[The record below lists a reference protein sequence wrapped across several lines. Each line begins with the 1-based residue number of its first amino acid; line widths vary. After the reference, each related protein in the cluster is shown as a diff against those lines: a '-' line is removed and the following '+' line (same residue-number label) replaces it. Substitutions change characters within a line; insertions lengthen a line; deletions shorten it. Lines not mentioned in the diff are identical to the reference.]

1 MRRTNR
7 TLGGVRALGAAAI
20 AVTFAITVDAQQ
32 PQNIGVAPVVLRAEP
47 YTFDTAEQHG
57 IKVSIVARGLAH
69 PFSVAFLPNGDALVT
84 ERGQRLRLVH
94 GAASGKG
101 AASLDPEPI
110 AGVPEPGAFRG
121 AGIAEVAL
129 HPKFAENHWLYFTYN
144 THGAE
149 IKDSGPPG
157 RHEAAVALGRGKLE
171 GKKLTGVQ
179 ELFTGEWE
187 NGNSGSR
194 LAFGTDGLLY
204 MTTGAPFDQSAQD
217 LRNVYGKV
225 LRLRDDGKPAPDNP
239 FVGKPGARPEIFK
252 LGHRDQLG
260 LTVHAATGSVLNAE
274 HGPNGGDEVNLL
286 LPGRNYGWP
295 KFSFGRN
302 YDGPR
307 ISPAPL
313 GEGIEQPLILWLP
326 SIAPTGL
333 TFYTG
338 DRFPAWK
345 GNLFVGSARVGE
357 IPRTGALE
365 RVVVNDRLEELR
377 RERLLGDL
385 HQRIRDVRQGP
396 DGLLYVLTD
405 EHDGAPR
412 RAVHTGGTLDD
423 RQEGI
428 GGGSRRSRARYV
440 YRARAE
446 TGGQHELLRDELEPE
461 GRQPRRLGRRG
472 RGLSVARAGGR
483 RGREDLACVPE
494 HEHRRREDADRQRPV
509 VQLQGR
515 PDRPERRGSPY
526 ARQEQD
532 LGQDFP
538 HGEGH
543 DAELPLD
550 QRQGRSAASDWG
562 LAARHPDRYERG
574 RHEERGYMQGLDGR
588 RRQRE
593 GDARSCGSPRAQR
606 GPELVERDSPVA
618 GLRHGTAQA
627 DRRRGPALLL
637 RDELTR

>member
-1 MRRTNR
+1 MPVTNQ
-7 TLGGVRALGAAAI
+7 TLVALGAAAVAV
-20 AVTFAITVDAQQ
+20 AVTLAVDAQQ
-32 PQNIGVAPVVLRAEP
+32 PQNIGIAPVVLRAEP

-69 PFSVAFLPNGDALVT
+69 PFSLAFLPNGDALVT
-84 ERGQRLRLVH
+84 ERGARLRLVH

-121 AGIAEVAL
+121 AGVAEVAL
-129 HPKFAENHWLYFTYN
+129 HPKFADNHWVYFTYN
-144 THGAE
+144 KPGAE

-157 RHEAAVALGRGKLE
+157 RRQAAVALGRGKLE
-171 GKKLTGVQ
+171 GKKLTGVE
-179 ELFTGEWE
+179 ELFTGEWQ

-194 LAFGTDGLLY
+194 LAFGNDGLLY

-217 LRNVYGKV
+217 LSNVYGKV
-225 LRLRDDGKPAPDNP
+225 LRMRDDGKPAPDNP
-239 FVGKPGARPEIFK
+239 FVGKAGARAEIFT

-260 LTVHAATGSVLNAE
+260 LTVHAATGSVLDAE

-295 KFSFGRN
+295 KFSYGRN

-365 RVVVNDRLEELR
+365 RVVVNDKLEELR

-405 EHDGAPR
+405 EDDGA
-412 RAVHTGGTLDD
+412 
-423 RQEGI
+423 
-428 GGGSRRSRARYV
+428 
-440 YRARAE
+440 
-446 TGGQHELLRDELEPE
+446 LLRIEPAT
-461 GRQPRRLGRRG
+461 L
-472 RGLSVARAGGR
+472 
-483 RGREDLACVPE
+483 
-494 HEHRRREDADRQRPV
+494 
-509 VQLQGR
+509 
-515 PDRPERRGSPY
+515 
-526 ARQEQD
+526 
-532 LGQDFP
+532 
-538 HGEGH
+538 
-543 DAELPLD
+543 
-550 QRQGRSAASDWG
+550 
-562 LAARHPDRYERG
+562 
-574 RHEERGYMQGLDGR
+574 
-588 RRQRE
+588 
-593 GDARSCGSPRAQR
+593 
-606 GPELVERDSPVA
+606 
-618 GLRHGTAQA
+618 
-627 DRRRGPALLL
+627 
-637 RDELTR
+637 

>member
-1 MRRTNR
+1 MRVTSQ
-7 TLGGVRALGAAAI
+7 ALGAAAVAVTV
-20 AVTFAITVDAQQ
+20 AVTFAVDAQQ

-57 IKVSIVARGLAH
+57 IKVSTVARGLAH
-69 PFSVAFLPNGDALVT
+69 PFSLAFLPNGDALVT
-84 ERGQRLRLVH
+84 ERGARLRLVH

-101 AASLDPEPI
+101 AAALDPEPI

-129 HPKFAENHWLYFTYN
+129 HPKFADNHWVYFTYN
-144 THGAE
+144 KPGAE

-157 RHEAAVALGRGKLE
+157 RRQAAVALGRGKLD

-179 ELFTGEWE
+179 ELFTGEWQ

-194 LAFGTDGLLY
+194 LAFGNDGLLY

-217 LRNVYGKV
+217 LSNVYGKV
-225 LRLRDDGKPAPDNP
+225 LRMRDDGKPAADNP
-239 FVGKPGARPEIFK
+239 FVGKAGARPEIFT

-286 LPGRNYGWP
+286 LAGRNYGWP
-295 KFSFGRN
+295 KFSYGRN

-307 ISPAPL
+307 ISPTPL
-313 GEGIEQPLILWLP
+313 GEGIEQPQILWLP

-365 RVVVNDRLEELR
+365 RVVVNDKLEELR

-405 EHDGAPR
+405 EDDGA
-412 RAVHTGGTLDD
+412 
-423 RQEGI
+423 
-428 GGGSRRSRARYV
+428 
-440 YRARAE
+440 
-446 TGGQHELLRDELEPE
+446 LLRIEPAT
-461 GRQPRRLGRRG
+461 L
-472 RGLSVARAGGR
+472 
-483 RGREDLACVPE
+483 
-494 HEHRRREDADRQRPV
+494 
-509 VQLQGR
+509 
-515 PDRPERRGSPY
+515 
-526 ARQEQD
+526 
-532 LGQDFP
+532 
-538 HGEGH
+538 
-543 DAELPLD
+543 
-550 QRQGRSAASDWG
+550 
-562 LAARHPDRYERG
+562 
-574 RHEERGYMQGLDGR
+574 
-588 RRQRE
+588 
-593 GDARSCGSPRAQR
+593 
-606 GPELVERDSPVA
+606 
-618 GLRHGTAQA
+618 
-627 DRRRGPALLL
+627 
-637 RDELTR
+637 